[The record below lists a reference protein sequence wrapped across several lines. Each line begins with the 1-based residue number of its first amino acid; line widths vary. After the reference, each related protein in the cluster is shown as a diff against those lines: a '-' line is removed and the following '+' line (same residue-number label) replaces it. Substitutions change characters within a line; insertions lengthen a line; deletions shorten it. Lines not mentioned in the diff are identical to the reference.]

1 MAGSPV
7 RSTRRADR
15 LRRNPFVVIVVGFLV
30 LFGGVEGSAAA
41 LINGLGGGP
50 WIVLLTAVVVAPLA
64 VVVYWG
70 LITRFLEGRPFAPEI
85 AFDARM
91 PRLLLAGFALA
102 ILVMLVA
109 YGVIALLGGV
119 TISAG
124 DPWLTAIAASLGLA
138 VIAGVVEELFLR
150 GVLFRVTEQY
160 VGTWLAL
167 VVSALFFG
175 FLHLA
180 NPDASLWAAIAIA
193 LEAGVSLAAIYVL
206 TRSLWAAIGMHIGW
220 NLSESLLG
228 VPVSGT
234 EPTGV
239 IATKFDGSD
248 WLTGGAFGMEASVV
262 VVCLWLIVAAV
273 LLVMARSRGL
283 LVAPRWRSTA
293 SA

>member
-1 MAGSPV
+1 MVGSPV

-41 LINGLGGGP
+41 LINSLGGGP
-50 WIVLLTAVVVAPLA
+50 WVVLVTAVVVAPLA
-64 VVVYWG
+64 IVVYWG
-70 LITRFLEGRPFAPEI
+70 LITRFLEGRPSAPEI
-85 AFDARM
+85 ALDARM

-102 ILVMLVA
+102 IVVMLLA

-119 TISAG
+119 TIGGG
-124 DPWLTAIAASLGLA
+124 DPWPTAIAASLGLA

-160 VGTWLAL
+160 LGTWLAL

-180 NPDASLWAAIAIA
+180 NPDASLWAGIAIA

-228 VPVSGT
+228 VPVSGN

-239 IATKFDGSD
+239 ITTTFEGPN

-262 VVCLWLIVAAV
+262 VVGLWLIVAFV
-273 LLVMARSRGL
+273 LLAMARSRGL
-283 LVAPRWRSTA
+283 LVEPRWRRKVTA
-293 SA
+293 

>member
-1 MAGSPV
+1 MVGSPV

-41 LINGLGGGP
+41 LINSLGGGP
-50 WIVLLTAVVVAPLA
+50 WVVLVTAVVVAPLA
-64 VVVYWG
+64 IVVYRG
-70 LITRFLEGRPFAPEI
+70 LITRFLEGRPSAPEI
-85 AFDARM
+85 ALDARM

-102 ILVMLVA
+102 IVVMLLA

-119 TISAG
+119 TIGGG
-124 DPWLTAIAASLGLA
+124 DPWPTAIAASLGLA

-160 VGTWLAL
+160 LGTWLAL

-180 NPDASLWAAIAIA
+180 NPDASLWAGIAIA

-228 VPVSGT
+228 VPVSGN

-239 IATKFDGSD
+239 ITTTFDGPN

-262 VVCLWLIVAAV
+262 VVGLWLIVAFV
-273 LLVMARSRGL
+273 LLAMARSRGL
-283 LVAPRWRSTA
+283 LVEPRWRSKVTA
-293 SA
+293 